1 MIIAETISL
10 NALKGLCLA
19 SNLAWSFQHMR
30 NALVAVFDFFF
41 LKRSLQIR
49 AVDLVSLQSA
59 VLIMSAF
66 KTFTGLSPCF
76 VP

>member
-1 MIIAETISL
+1 
-10 NALKGLCLA
+10 
-19 SNLAWSFQHMR
+19 MR
-30 NALVAVFDFFF
+30 NALVAVFDFSF